1 MKDLNPLMD
10 LTMYKI
16 FMKLSNTSSGIE
28 NNSIQVKT
36 GHCFEFLTHKTMKLL
51 GSTERRIT
59 KHKNDVNV

>member
-28 NNSIQVKT
+28 NNYIQ
-36 GHCFEFLTHKTMKLL
+36 
-51 GSTERRIT
+51 
-59 KHKNDVNV
+59 D